1 MREFTLLFANKSRII
16 KNSFL
21 TLSSQPLTKII
32 FISLFIAVF
41 LVAAFLAFYK
51 GFNFLHSLENI
62 GLIIIERL
70 FYLFFMGLFL
80 MLIFSNII
88 VSYSTIYRSED
99 LGLLF
104 SYPINFKAVFT
115 IKFFESIF
123 LSSWAFFFVLV
134 PFLVAYGVFRNSG
147 LNFYLVTSAVFI
159 PFLVLSASLGSIIS
173 LLVVKF
179 LNRIKRQLI
188 ILTSG
193 LIVVVGAIF
202 YFKMRQQYYQ
212 PARGSFFIINQLI
225 PHFDFAQ
232 NPIWPNF
239 WLVETILNVTKK
251 DLLGALFYG
260 LLLLSNALFFFMVC
274 LYISGKIY
282 QSGWVNLESPIR
294 LKKFPLEASPMEKIK
309 PIFGFL
315 KQADSALVVKDL
327 KLFWRDPTQ
336 RIQFLIF
343 FGLLAIYFGNL
354 QNLSYHLLPV
364 EWKNA
369 VSFLN
374 LFATTLVLASLSVR
388 FVFPQI
394 SLETKTFWILG
405 ISPISVKK
413 IIWEKFWLS
422 SIISLFI
429 TESLIILS
437 NLMLKAS
444 VWMSVVSMSVVF
456 IVCFALIGLA
466 CGLGA
471 IWPNF
476 KENNPAAIVS
486 GFGGTINL
494 ILALVYLGFVL
505 SLLALP
511 LHLYFIK
518 HIGLSD
524 LKFILSISGIII
536 LISSLITCFLP
547 LWLGVRNLKRAE
559 F

>member
-1 MREFTLLFANKSRII
+1 MREFALLFVNKSRII
-16 KNSFL
+16 KNCFFS
-21 TLSSQPLTKII
+21 LSSQPLTKII
-32 FISLFIAVF
+32 FITIFIVAF
-41 LVAAFLAFYK
+41 LGAAFFAFYE

-70 FYLFFMGLFL
+70 FYLFFMGLFF
-80 MLIFSNII
+80 MLVFSNII
-88 VSYSTIYRSED
+88 VSYSTIYRSQD

-104 SYPINFKAVFT
+104 SHPIDSRAVFT
-115 IKFFESIF
+115 IKFFESLF
-123 LSSWAFFFVLV
+123 LSSWAFFFVLG
-134 PFLVAYGVFRNSG
+134 PFMAAYGIFRKMG
-147 LNFYLVTSAVFI
+147 IAFYIIGSVVFI
-159 PFLVLSASLGSIIS
+159 PFLIISASLGSIIAM
-173 LLVVKF
+173 LVVRF
-179 LNRIKRQLI
+179 LNRSRRQLLI
-188 ILTSG
+188 STSVVIA
-193 LIVVVGAIF
+193 IVGGIF
-202 YFKMRQQYYQ
+202 WFKMKYQYQ
-212 PARGSFFIINQLI
+212 SASGSFFIINQLI

-232 NPIWPNF
+232 NPLWPNF
-239 WLVETILNVTKK
+239 WLVEAIMGVTKQ
-251 DLLGALFYG
+251 DLSASLFYG
-260 LLLLSNALFFFMVC
+260 LLILSNAFFFFMVC
-274 LYISGKIY
+274 LYLSAHIY
-282 QSGWVNLESPIR
+282 QTGWVNLESPLR
-294 LKKFPLEASPMEKIK
+294 LGKFPLESSPIEKIR
-309 PIFGFL
+309 PFFGFL
-315 KQADSALVVKDL
+315 SPDERALVIKDL
-327 KLFWRDPTQ
+327 KLFWRDPMQ

-405 ISPISVKK
+405 LTPVSVKK

-444 VWMSVVSMSVVF
+444 IWMSVVSMSVVF
-456 IVCFALIGLA
+456 IVCFALIGLS

-494 ILALVYLGFVL
+494 ILALVYLGSVL